1 MRGFYFA
8 SVDPNSSGEGDSD
21 PYQELE
27 LHYVGDG
34 GGALLEESATEDG
47 NEVDELGFPTQPATS
62 RMEEERRKIA
72 KDFERRR
79 RYLMPK
85 ASSSF
90 SFL

>member
-8 SVDPNSSGEGDSD
+8 SVDPATGAEPDSD

-34 GGALLEESATEDG
+34 GGAVLEENAQ
-47 NEVDELGFPTQPATS
+47 DEEPETDDFGQKTAS

-72 KDFERRR
+72 KDFERRK

-85 ASSSF
+85 ASSSC
-90 SFL
+90 SLL